1 MSISEFWEI
10 YNNEYKVYS
19 SPGFCVV
26 DYPLSGRTGY
36 FLLSIYVKET
46 GKFCVDKTQERSNT
60 PIHREYDTEDAAV
73 KKILSLC
80 AFYTGH
86 RYEI

>member
-1 MSISEFWEI
+1 MSISEFWKI
-10 YNNEYKVYS
+10 YNKEYKVYS

-26 DYPLSGRTGY
+26 DYPLSGDTGC

-46 GKFCVDKTQERSNT
+46 GKFCVDKTIERCST
-60 PIHREYDTEDAAV
+60 SSHREYDTEDAAV
-73 KKILSLC
+73 ERILNLC

-86 RYEI
+86 KYEI